1 MKKFA
6 ANTVAAIALATL
18 TSTAH
23 ATPIQMQDTD
33 IRDFVRWYVEQT
45 DTPLAIHPRP
55 PALSLSTPPTC
66 PITS

>member
-33 IRDFVRWYVEQT
+33 IRDFVRWYVEP
-45 DTPLAIHPRP
+45 TPRWRFTPRP
-55 PALSLSTPPTC
+55 PALSLSTRLTC
-66 PITS
+66 LITS